1 METFDLVLHCI
12 KNHISLWHTSVAIV
26 SRKIA
31 IEFPAVTLGN
41 VYISIKIHEEETGC
55 TPT

>member
-26 SRKIA
+26 SRK
-31 IEFPAVTLGN
+31 FPAVTLGN

>member
-1 METFDLVLHCI
+1 METFDLILCCI
-12 KNHISLWHTSVAIV
+12 KNHRSCDFL
-26 SRKIA
+26 IA
-31 IEFPAVTLGN
+31 FGLPTVTLGN